1 MGEQLKI
8 DGVDVKNLSSK
19 LASSAD
25 NLGTFEVGSLDNKTT
40 LTANG
45 SGRGAIALIS
55 KSTNSSK
62 EAFRCESK
70 KIETFGEEYKKADE
84 KAKKH
89 NEKGKKK

>member
-19 LASSAD
+19 LSSSAD

-40 LTANG
+40 LTANR
-45 SGRGAIALIS
+45 SGRGAVTLIS
-55 KSTNSSK
+55 KSTNLSK
-62 EAFRCESK
+62 KAFRSESQ
-70 KIETFGEEYKKADE
+70 KIEKFGEEYKKADE

-89 NEKGKKK
+89 NEKGKK

>member
-8 DGVDVKNLSSK
+8 DGVDVQSLKSK
-19 LASSAD
+19 LTGSAD

-45 SGRGAIALIS
+45 SGRGAITLIS
-55 KSTNSSK
+55 KSTNLSK
-62 EAFRCESK
+62 GVFRSESK
-70 KIETFGEEYKKADE
+70 KIEEFGEEYKKADE

-89 NEKGKKK
+89 NEKGKK

>member
-8 DGVDVKNLSSK
+8 DGIDVKNLSSK

-25 NLGTFEVGSLDNKTT
+25 DFGTFEVSALDNKTT

-45 SGRGAIALIS
+45 SGRGAITLIS
-55 KSTNSSK
+55 KSINSSK

-70 KIETFGEEYKKADE
+70 KIEKFGEEYKKADE
-84 KAKKH
+84 KAKRQ
-89 NEKGKKK
+89 NERGKKK